1 MVDALNKGKDVV
13 RDLSHTWH
21 KTIHSS
27 QPLLLTSSV
36 VQPIVDVDLGP
47 HTMLVDRVFDALL
60 NTQTEPIMDDHA
72 VGDSSDEGDFSTE
85 DDEADDAMTL
95 VEYQNEVKKEAL
107 VRQGRGQGEATI
119 KKGRVSSA
127 SFGS

>member
-1 MVDALNKGKDVV
+1 
-13 RDLSHTWH
+13 
-21 KTIHSS
+21 
-27 QPLLLTSSV
+27 
-36 VQPIVDVDLGP
+36 
-47 HTMLVDRVFDALL
+47 
-60 NTQTEPIMDDHA
+60 MDDHA